1 MASKPYETVEAKIAA
16 LIEVDTLVARG
27 LKTTDA
33 VRRVAEAS
41 GISPRSLFVYRKVTN
56 FIPQEQWA
64 PALIRKPRR
73 DRLGIQASCHPEA
86 LDAFIHM
93 CRHGIEIAESY
104 RRTAAEAKQQGWLPL
119 ASERTLR
126 RELARRVDPDEMRR
140 ARRDAGVRG
149 GFGETV

>member
-16 LIEVDTLVARG
+16 LIEVDTLIARG

-33 VRRVAEAS
+33 VRRVAETS
-41 GISPRSLFVYRKVTN
+41 GISPRSLFVYRKITN

-64 PALIRKPRR
+64 SALVRKPRR
-73 DRLGIQASCHPEA
+73 DRLGIQAACHPES

-93 CRHGIEIAESY
+93 CRHGIAIAESY
-104 RRTAAEAKQQGWLPL
+104 RRTAAEAKQKGWLPL

-126 RELARRVDPDEMRR
+126 RELARRVDPAEMRR
-140 ARRDAGVRG
+140 ARRDVGVRG
-149 GFGETV
+149 GIGETV